1 MKLKTLLVLLV
12 AAAFVFAISCKEKV
26 QEAAPAKPE
35 VKAKEQAVEK
45 AEVELPAAVAQAIK
59 DNVPDAEIEIMT
71 VEQEA
76 GINLYDIEFKAGRGE
91 IEVAE
96 DGTVMDIA
104 TIIEMKDIPPPAAEA
119 IQKAAA
125 GATIKQ
131 LERSEVRAEIK
142 KEGEKGRIV
151 KLDKPTYVY
160 EAELEKGGQTGEIQ
174 VAPDGKIVEALKWS
188 AKEPSKKGEKTEKK

>member
-1 MKLKTLLVLLV
+1 M
-12 AAAFVFAISCKEKV
+12 
-26 QEAAPAKPE
+26 
-35 VKAKEQAVEK
+35 EQAVEK
-45 AEVELPAAVAQAIK
+45 AEAKEEKEKEEEKGEKEEKEEKAEEAQAQTKKAKAELPAAVAQAIK

-160 EAELEKGGQTGEIQ
+160 EAELEKGGETGEIQ